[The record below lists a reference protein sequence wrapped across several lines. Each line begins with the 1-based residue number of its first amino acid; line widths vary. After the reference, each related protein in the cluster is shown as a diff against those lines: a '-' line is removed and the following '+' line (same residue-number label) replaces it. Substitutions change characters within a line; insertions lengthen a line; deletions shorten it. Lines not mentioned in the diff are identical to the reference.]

1 LNLKV
6 LLLDEVINAL
16 NSHAERVVQNA
27 LHHVSINKIT
37 FIIVHKLVMIMMID
51 NIAVMMSEKII
62 EQEIYSKLLKH
73 NNLYIIM
80 MHA

>member
-1 LNLKV
+1 
-6 LLLDEVINAL
+6 
-16 NSHAERVVQNA
+16 
-27 LHHVSINKIT
+27 
-37 FIIVHKLVMIMMID
+37 MIMMID